1 MIYLFDQRQLQTV
14 DKMLNHLGLI
24 QNHRPLADSVF
35 VSLRDAIVGGRL
47 EAGRWLRQETLAQE
61 LGVSQMPV
69 REALK
74 RLVAEG
80 LAERIPYKGVRV
92 VEFSPKDIVDICTN
106 RLVLESLA
114 VRLATPLITAEEV
127 ERLKD
132 NLREVEGYT
141 EPEQISRRR
150 ELNAEFHLS
159 ICRASGRRYLVR
171 LIESLWKWFPS
182 AMLYEGMLR
191 QKELLPARLEREI
204 REHWIILE
212 ALERRDAQLAE
223 EETRRHIRNLSQEL
237 TEVLGIPK
245 EVVKPLETV

>member
-1 MIYLFDQRQLQTV
+1 M
-14 DKMLNHLGLI
+14 
-24 QNHRPLADSVF
+24 
-35 VSLRDAIVGGRL
+35 
-47 EAGRWLRQETLAQE
+47 
-61 LGVSQMPV
+61 
-69 REALK
+69 
-74 RLVAEG
+74 
-80 LAERIPYKGVRV
+80 
-92 VEFSPKDIVDICTN
+92 
-106 RLVLESLA
+106 
-114 VRLATPLITAEEV
+114 
-127 ERLKD
+127 
-132 NLREVEGYT
+132 
-141 EPEQISRRR
+141 
-150 ELNAEFHLS
+150 NAEFHLS

-204 REHWIILE
+204 REHWVILE